1 MTQIKKTGEIYE
13 LKRRYYSHQTKKE
26 HEVKIR
32 LLVRED
38 EAGRKKIDLED
49 EKGRSEFVFI
59 GSDPTRVA
67 TIAMMIHDATILIE
81 DTPWTAEGKE

>member
-1 MTQIKKTGEIYE
+1 MTQIKKIGEQYE
-13 LKRRYYSHQTKKE
+13 LKRRYYSHQTQQE

-32 LLVRED
+32 LIVRED
-38 EAGRKKIDLED
+38 ENGRKKIDLED

-67 TIAMMIHDATILIE
+67 TIAMMIHDAAIIVE
-81 DTPWTAEGKE
+81 DTPWKTEGKE